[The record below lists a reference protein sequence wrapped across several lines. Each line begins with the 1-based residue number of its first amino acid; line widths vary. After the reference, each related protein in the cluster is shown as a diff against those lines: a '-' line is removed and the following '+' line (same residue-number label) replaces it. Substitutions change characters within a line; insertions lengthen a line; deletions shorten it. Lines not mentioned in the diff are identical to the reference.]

1 MNKEDKIKKEEIE
14 GKIRS
19 SQLKMQRNKDLGL
32 ATDECRQ
39 SFITEQRS
47 LLKELK
53 PYMNFQDKIK
63 FNLVERFLDAFENDL
78 KKPVKERQYAK
89 TEGGLPKEAVK

>member
-47 LLKELK
+47 LLK
-53 PYMNFQDKIK
+53 
-63 FNLVERFLDAFENDL
+63 
-78 KKPVKERQYAK
+78 
-89 TEGGLPKEAVK
+89 